1 MTIIANVAVRWLLS
15 VLVALAAA
23 STHAGQNDNYPFS
36 IETEKTADGHRI
48 VARNSG
54 PAPVSVRVTLVDNKN
69 IVPDRPFPIFAVVPP
84 GGGTLFLANIRPAVP
99 TYSSSFSF
107 QTSWVLGDFNARQS
121 PDAVYRLPYKE
132 GDAYPVGQAPGGPI
146 TTHTHIQT
154 ANAVDIDMPQD
165 TPVLA
170 ARDGTVIYAEANQ
183 IYGGKNPD
191 LMAKANEVRI
201 QHIDGT
207 IATYA
212 HLAHGG
218 VHAYPGQRV
227 KAGDQIGLAG
237 STGFSSGPHLHFA
250 VQTVVRD
257 GDELVITSLPFK
269 FFVGV
274 PPNPVSVFSPQYG
287 MVVAAHYT
295 TPPVPVV
302 MAATPASSSPTSRP
316 SEATEL
322 ALVLEWLAP
331 VRVFLRGVPFWAW
344 LAMMTSIVVW
354 FILREKSEHE
364 RRRRDSYFVRE
375 PTIQSRSN
383 DGGRRD

>member
-1 MTIIANVAVRWLLS
+1 MTSAANFTVRWLLS
-15 VLVALAAA
+15 VLAALAAA
-23 STHAGQNDNYPFS
+23 GTHAGQNDNYPFS
-36 IETEKTADGHRI
+36 LDTEKTADGHRI

-54 PAPVSVRVTLVDNKN
+54 PAPVSVRVSLVDNKN
-69 IVPDRPFPIFAVVPP
+69 IAPDRPFPIFAVVPP

-107 QTSWVLGDFNARQS
+107 QSAWVLGDFNARQS

-132 GDAYPVGQAPGGPI
+132 GEAYRVDQAAGGPI
-146 TTHTHIQT
+146 VTHTSPQS
-154 ANAVDIDMPQD
+154 ANAVDIHMSQD
-165 TPVLA
+165 APVLA
-170 ARDGTVIYAEANQ
+170 ARDGTVIFAQASQVDGSN
-183 IYGGKNPD
+183 NLD
-191 LMAKANEVRI
+191 LLDKANEVRI
-201 QHIDGT
+201 QHVDGT
-207 IATYA
+207 ISIYG
-212 HLAHGG
+212 HLAFGG
-218 VHAYPGQRV
+218 VHVYPGQRV
-227 KAGDQIGLAG
+227 KSGDQIGLAG
-237 STGFSSGPHLHFA
+237 STGYSTGPHLHFA
-250 VQTVVRD
+250 VQTIVRN
-257 GDELVITSLPFK
+257 GDELVVTSLPFK

-302 MAATPASSSPTSRP
+302 MAATPAFSSPASRP

-375 PTIQSRSN
+375 PTIRSRSTM
-383 DGGRRD
+383 DDKS